1 MLKLINFALKSIK
14 LKLITL
20 LHRLEPVNTAII
32 NIQKAIIEL
41 TRAIL
46 QLDLTAYISRES
58 ENNPPTILSDTTII
72 EDKISDDISFSSL
85 FSLMLTL

>member
-1 MLKLINFALKSIK
+1 
-14 LKLITL
+14 
-20 LHRLEPVNTAII
+20 VNTAII